1 MVGAMQISGDITYN
15 GEPFANFYPQRTA
28 AYVDQV
34 KPWLLTQLT
43 SHSCVNRVLQI
54 AARYSW

>member
-1 MVGAMQISGDITYN
+1 MASVILVRAAIGGVFEQVPESDHDEEMVETLQISGDITYN

-34 KPWLLTQLT
+34 
-43 SHSCVNRVLQI
+43 
-54 AARYSW
+54 

>member
-1 MVGAMQISGDITYN
+1 MLGTLQISGDITYN

-34 KPWLLTQLT
+34 KPHSRLHLTA
-43 SHSCVNRVLQI
+43 HSTIERVHQVT
-54 AARYSW
+54 ATNSW